1 MKGAVKRSLA
11 VLVVLFLAAP
21 MALAG
26 PLAVEEDHSDNTFS
40 FTYDAV
46 DGEIERAS
54 STRIL
59 RRRDRVAFLLYVRD
73 RDGADPGERLNARIE
88 LELLG
93 SRPRHYRGTFSFEV
107 TDALG
112 RVVHTGSEQANVI
125 LKPTDRQRAQVLRIP
140 FDLPSGDF
148 SATASF
154 ED

>member
-1 MKGAVKRSLA
+1 MKGAVRRSLG
-11 VLVVLFLAAP
+11 VLVALVLAAP
-21 MALAG
+21 MAHAG
-26 PLAVEEDHSDNTFS
+26 PLAVDEDHSDNTFS

-46 DGEIERAS
+46 EGEIESAS

-59 RRRDRVAFLLYVRD
+59 RRRDRVAFLLYVRE
-73 RDGADPGERLNARIE
+73 RDGADTGERLNARIE

-107 TDALG
+107 TDARG
-112 RVVHTGSEQANVI
+112 RVVHTGSKQANVI
-125 LKPTDRQRAQVLRIP
+125 LNPTDRQRTQVLRIP